1 MKIALITDTHFGA
14 RNDNPAYANYFF
26 KFYDNV
32 FFPYLKEHNIKTC
45 IHLGDIVDRRKF
57 INFKTSHDFRNNF
70 MKRLWEEKIDTHIII
85 GNHDTYY
92 KNTNQVNAVD
102 ELLTT
107 YDGINEPF
115 IYSDPKVVEIGGMR
129 MLFLPWVNS
138 SNEEKTRMMLEQE
151 SADIVLGHLEIKGF
165 EMHNNMKSITGLEK
179 RLFRRFEKVLSGH
192 FHKKS
197 DDGQIYYLGC
207 PYEFMWNDYNCQKG
221 FHILDTETR
230 EIERIVNPYTIHE
243 KIYYNDEENDYKDF
257 DYSKYE
263 DKYIKLI
270 VEKKKDYYLFDK
282 FVDGFY
288 KQTKVHDIKIIED
301 YSDLD
306 ASTVADDIA
315 ERSEDTPTL
324 LDNYVNELETD
335 LNKDKL
341 KTLMRTLYTEAGDME
356 IW

>member
-26 KFYDNV
+26 KFYNNV

-57 INFKTSHDFRNNF
+57 INFKTSHDFRHKF
-70 MKRLWEEKIDTHIII
+70 MRRLWEEKIDTHIIV

-92 KNTNQVNAVD
+92 KNTNEVNAVD

-107 YDGINEPF
+107 YDGIHEPF

-138 SNEEKTRMMLEQE
+138 SNEEKTKMMLEQE

-165 EMHNNMKSITGLEK
+165 EMHNNMKSVTGLEK

-230 EIERIVNPYTIHE
+230 ELERIVNPYTIHE

-263 DKYIKLI
+263 DKFIKLI

-282 FVDGFY
+282 FIDGFY
-288 KQTKVHDIKIIED
+288 KKTKVHDIKIIED

-356 IW
+356 I

>member
-26 KFYDNV
+26 KFYNNV

-57 INFKTSHDFRNNF
+57 INFKTSHDFRHKF
-70 MKRLWEEKIDTHIII
+70 MRRLWEEKIDTHIIV

-92 KNTNQVNAVD
+92 KNTNEVNAVD

-138 SNEEKTRMMLEQE
+138 SNEEKTRTMLEQE

-165 EMHNNMKSITGLEK
+165 EMHNNMKSVTGLDK
-179 RLFRRFEKVLSGH
+179 KLFRRFEKVLSGH

-207 PYEFMWNDYNCQKG
+207 PYEF
-221 FHILDTETR
+221 
-230 EIERIVNPYTIHE
+230 IV
-243 KIYYNDEENDYKDF
+243 KKVFIY
-257 DYSKYE
+257 
-263 DKYIKLI
+263 
-270 VEKKKDYYLFDK
+270 
-282 FVDGFY
+282 
-288 KQTKVHDIKIIED
+288 
-301 YSDLD
+301 
-306 ASTVADDIA
+306 
-315 ERSEDTPTL
+315 
-324 LDNYVNELETD
+324 
-335 LNKDKL
+335 
-341 KTLMRTLYTEAGDME
+341 
-356 IW
+356 

>member
-179 RLFRRFEKVLSGH
+179 KLFRRFEKVLSGH

-263 DKYIKLI
+263 DKFIKLI

-288 KQTKVHDIKIIED
+288 KKTKVHDIKIIED

-315 ERSEDTPTL
+315 ERSEDTPTF

-356 IW
+356 I

>member
-1 MKIALITDTHFGA
+1 
-14 RNDNPAYANYFF
+14 
-26 KFYDNV
+26 V

-57 INFKTSHDFRNNF
+57 INFKTAHDFRNNF

-92 KNTNQVNAVD
+92 KNTNEVNAVD

-107 YDGINEPF
+107 YDGVNEPF

-129 MLFLPWVNS
+129 MLFIPWVNS
-138 SNEEKTRMMLEQE
+138 TNEEKTKMMLEQE
-151 SADIVLGHLEIKGF
+151 SADIVLGHLEVKGF
-165 EMHNNMKSITGLEK
+165 EMFNGAFADIGLDK
-179 RLFRRFEKVLSGH
+179 KLFRRFEKVLSGH

-197 DDGQIYYLGC
+197 DDGQIYYLGSQ
-207 PYEFMWNDYNCQKG
+207 YEFMWNDYNCKKG

-243 KIYYNDEENDYKDF
+243 KIYYNDELNDYKNF
-257 DYSKYE
+257 DYTKHK

-288 KQTKVHDIKIIED
+288 KDTPVHDIKIIED

-315 ERSEDTPTL
+315 EKSEDTPTL
-324 LDNYVNELETD
+324 LDNYIDELETD
-335 LNKDKL
+335 LEKSRL
-341 KTLMRTLYTEAGDME
+341 KILMKSLYTEAGDLE
-356 IW
+356 I

>member
-26 KFYDNV
+26 KFYNNV

-57 INFKTSHDFRNNF
+57 INFKTSHDFRHKF
-70 MKRLWEEKIDTHIII
+70 MRRLWEEKIDTHIIV

-92 KNTNQVNAVD
+92 KNTNEVNAVD

-107 YDGINEPF
+107 YDGIHEPF
-115 IYSDPKVVEIGGMR
+115 IYSEPKVVEIGGMR

-138 SNEEKTRMMLEQE
+138 SNEEKTTMMLEQE

-165 EMHNNMKSITGLEK
+165 EMHNNMKSVTGLEK

-230 EIERIVNPYTIHE
+230 ELERIVNPYTIHE

-263 DKYIKLI
+263 DKFIKLI

-282 FVDGFY
+282 FIDGFY
-288 KQTKVHDIKIIED
+288 KKTKVHDIKIIED

-356 IW
+356 I

>member
-1 MKIALITDTHFGA
+1 MKIALLNDTHFGA
-14 RNDNPAYANYFF
+14 RNDSPAFLDYFMR
-26 KFYDNV
+26 FYNEI
-32 FFPYLKEHNIKTC
+32 FFPYLKENNITTLV
-45 IHLGDIVDRRKF
+45 HLGDVVDRRKF
-57 INFKTSHDFRNNF
+57 INFKTAHTFREDF
-70 MKRLWEEKIDTHIII
+70 MHRLYKEGIDTHIIL

-92 KNTNQVNAVD
+92 KNTNEVNAIK
-102 ELLTT
+102 ELCTT
-107 YDGINEPF
+107 FDGIKEPWIYEKATTKNFGGTDICLIPWICDDNYEHSINE
-115 IYSDPKVVEIGGMR
+115 IETSKAQI
-129 MLFLPWVNS
+129 
-138 SNEEKTRMMLEQE
+138 
-151 SADIVLGHLEIKGF
+151 ALGHLEIKGF
-165 EMHNNMKSITGLEK
+165 EMHNNMKSVTGLEK

-263 DKYIKLI
+263 DKFIKLI

-288 KQTKVHDIKIIED
+288 KKTKVHDIKIIED

-356 IW
+356 I

>member
-26 KFYDNV
+26 KFYNNV

-57 INFKTSHDFRNNF
+57 INFKTSHDFRHKF
-70 MKRLWEEKIDTHIII
+70 MRRLWEEKIDTHIIV

-92 KNTNQVNAVD
+92 KNTNEVNAVD

-138 SNEEKTRMMLEQE
+138 SNEEKTRTMLEQE

-165 EMHNNMKSITGLEK
+165 EMHNNMKSVTGLDK
-179 RLFRRFEKVLSGH
+179 KLFRRFEKVLSGH

-230 EIERIVNPYTIHE
+230 ELERIVNPYTIHE

-263 DKYIKLI
+263 DKFIKLI

-282 FVDGFY
+282 FIDGFY
-288 KQTKVHDIKIIED
+288 KKTKVHDIKIIED

-335 LNKDKL
+335 LDKEKL
-341 KTLMRTLYTEAGDME
+341 KTLMRSLYVEAGDLE
-356 IW
+356 I

>member
-14 RNDNPAYANYFF
+14 RNDNPACANYFF
-26 KFYDNV
+26 KFYNNV

-92 KNTNQVNAVD
+92 KNTNEVNAVD

-179 RLFRRFEKVLSGH
+179 KLFRRFEKVLSGH

-257 DYSKYE
+257 DYEKYE
-263 DKYIKLI
+263 DKFIKLI

-288 KQTKVHDIKIIED
+288 KKTKVHDIKIIED

-356 IW
+356 I

>member
-26 KFYDNV
+26 KFYNNV

-57 INFKTSHDFRNNF
+57 INFKTSHDFRHKF
-70 MKRLWEEKIDTHIII
+70 MRRLWEEKIDTHIIV

-92 KNTNQVNAVD
+92 KNTNEVNAVD

-138 SNEEKTRMMLEQE
+138 SNEEKTRTMLEQE

-165 EMHNNMKSITGLEK
+165 EMHNNMKSVTGLDK
-179 RLFRRFEKVLSGH
+179 KLFRRFEKVLSGH

-230 EIERIVNPYTIHE
+230 ELERIVNPYTIHE

-263 DKYIKLI
+263 DKFIKLI

-282 FVDGFY
+282 FIDGFY
-288 KQTKVHDIKIIED
+288 KKTKVHDIKIIED

-341 KTLMRTLYTEAGDME
+341 KTLMRSLYVEAGDLE
-356 IW
+356 I

>member
-1 MKIALITDTHFGA
+1 LIDGR
-14 RNDNPAYANYFF
+14 RN
-26 KFYDNV
+26 V
-32 FFPYLKEHNIKTC
+32 
-45 IHLGDIVDRRKF
+45 DIIV
-57 INFKTSHDFRNNF
+57 
-70 MKRLWEEKIDTHIII
+70 

-92 KNTNQVNAVD
+92 KNTNDINAPD
-102 ELLTT
+102 ELL
-107 YDGINEPF
+107 DPIMFNVHREPT
-115 IYSDPKVVEIGGMR
+115 VQTIGGMK

-138 SNEEKTRMMLEQE
+138 QNIERTTMMLEQE

-165 EMHNNMKSITGLEK
+165 EMHNGHISTNGLEK
-179 RLFRRFEKVLSGH
+179 KLFRRFETILSGH

-197 DDGQIYYLGC
+197 DDGHIFYLGS
-207 PYEFMWNDYNCQKG
+207 PYEFNWADHNCPKG

-230 EIERIVNPYTIHE
+230 EIKHIKNPYTIHE

-257 DYSKYE
+257 DFDKYK

-270 VEKKKDYYLFDK
+270 VEKKKDYFLFDK
-282 FVDGFY
+282 FLDGFY
-288 KQTKVHDIKIIED
+288 KTDINDIKVIED

-324 LDNYVNELETD
+324 LDNYIEQLETD

-341 KTLMRTLYTEAGDME
+341 KTLLKSLYTEAGDIE
-356 IW
+356 V